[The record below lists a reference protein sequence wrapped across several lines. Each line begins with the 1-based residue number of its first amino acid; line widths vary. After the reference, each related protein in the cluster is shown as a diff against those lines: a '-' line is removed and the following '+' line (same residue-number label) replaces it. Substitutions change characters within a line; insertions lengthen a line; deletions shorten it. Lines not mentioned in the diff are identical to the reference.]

1 MKQVYD
7 VIIVGGGPAGLAAA
21 VGAKKEGAKDVLI
34 VERDVSLGGIL
45 EQCIHPGFGLK
56 TFGEELT
63 GPEYARRY
71 IREVK
76 ERGVEVK
83 LGTMVLEV
91 GDRSVTG
98 VNREDGVFVAEAKS
112 VILAMGCRERTRG
125 AIATPGTRPAGVY
138 TAGAAQRL
146 INRQN
151 MMVGKTAVILGSG
164 DIGMIMARRLT
175 LEGAKVLAVAEIM
188 DYTAGLTRN
197 RVQCLDDFGIP
208 LLLSHTVVEIKG
220 NKRVEGVVIAEV
232 DPETKKP
239 IAGTEKLYE
248 CDTLLLSCGLIPEN
262 ELTKA
267 TGIRI
272 DRVTGGPDVN
282 QFMQTSKPSVF
293 ACGNVVHVND
303 LADNVSEESE
313 RAGRCAAR
321 YAAGKLPVGRE
332 IPTVAGNNVR
342 YVCPQR
348 ITPAEPATLFF
359 RAAAPARNVTVRVEV
374 DGREILSRKLLRI
387 NPGEMEKVTVDL
399 GQISDTSNVTVRVD

>member
-1 MKQVYD
+1 MKEIYD
-7 VIIVGGGPAGLAAA
+7 VVIVGGGPAGLAAA

-71 IREVK
+71 IK
-76 ERGVEVK
+76 EALELGVEYK

-91 GDRSVTG
+91 GDGSVTG
-98 VNREDGVFVAEAKS
+98 VNREDGLFVAKGKS

-197 RVQCLDDFGIP
+197 RVQCLEDFGIP
-208 LLLSHTVVEIKG
+208 LLLNHTVVEIKG
-220 NKRVEGVVIAEV
+220 KQRVEGVVIAEV
-232 DPETKKP
+232 DPATKKP

-262 ELTKA
+262 ELTA
-267 TGIRI
+267 AAGIRI
-272 DRVTGGPDVN
+272 NGITNGPDVN
-282 QFMQTSKPSVF
+282 QFMQTSNPSVF

-313 RAGRCAAR
+313 RAGRCAAL
-321 YAAGKLPVGRE
+321 YAAGKLPAGKE
-332 IPTVAGNNVR
+332 IPTVPEGNVR
-342 YVCPQR
+342 YICPQR
-348 ITPAEPATLFF
+348 ISPDAPATLFF
-359 RAAAPARNVTVRVEV
+359 RAAKPQKGATVRVLA
-374 DGREILSRKLLRI
+374 DGKEIASRKLIKI
-387 NPGEMEKVTVDL
+387 NPGEMEKVAVKPEDIK
-399 GQISDTSNVTVRVD
+399 GASNLTVRVD

>member
-1 MKQVYD
+1 MKQNYD

-71 IREVK
+71 IK
-76 ERGVEVK
+76 EALDLGVDYK

-91 GDRSVTG
+91 GDDSVTG
-98 VNREDGVFVAEAKS
+98 VNREDGVFIAKGKS
-112 VILAMGCRERTRG
+112 IILAMGCRERTRG

-151 MMVGKTAVILGSG
+151 MMVGRRVVILGSG

-197 RVQCLDDFGIP
+197 RVQCLEDFGIP
-208 LLLSHTVVEIKG
+208 LLLNHTVVEIKG
-220 NKRVEGVVIAEV
+220 KQRVEGVVIAEV
-232 DPETKKP
+232 DPATKKP

-262 ELTKA
+262 ELTA
-267 TGIRI
+267 AAGIRI
-272 DRVTGGPDVN
+272 NGITNGPDVN
-282 QFMQTSKPSVF
+282 QFMQTSNPSVF

-313 RAGRCAAR
+313 RAGRCAAL
-321 YAAGKLPVGRE
+321 YAAGKLPAGKE
-332 IPTVAGNNVR
+332 IPTVPEGNVR
-342 YVCPQR
+342 YICPQR
-348 ITPAEPATLFF
+348 ISPDAPATLFF
-359 RAAAPARNVTVRVEV
+359 RAAKPQKGATVRVLA
-374 DGREILSRKLLRI
+374 DGKEIASRKLIKI
-387 NPGEMEKVTVDL
+387 NPGEMEKVAVKPEDIK
-399 GQISDTSNVTVRVD
+399 GASNLTVRVD